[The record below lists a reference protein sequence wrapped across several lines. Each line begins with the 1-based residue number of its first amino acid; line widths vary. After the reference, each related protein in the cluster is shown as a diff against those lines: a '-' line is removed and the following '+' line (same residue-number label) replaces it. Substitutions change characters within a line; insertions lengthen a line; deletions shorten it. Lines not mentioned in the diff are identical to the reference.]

1 MSNADKLLKNKKEK
15 KPRERTKK
23 VKADVNNLPDAIV
36 DGILRVKDKSKVVFA
51 RTLNGRTKLH
61 EGYIAS
67 VKGDVV
73 EVWDETQNQFWVV
86 ELKNP
91 PLVFKAKSVSELT

>member
-23 VKADVNNLPDAIV
+23 VKADVNVLPDAIV
-36 DGILRVKDKSKVVFA
+36 GGKLMVKEKGRVVFA

-61 EGYIAS
+61 EGYIAG
-67 VKGDVV
+67 VKADVV
-73 EVWDETQNQFWVV
+73 EVWDEIQNQFWIV

-91 PLVFKAKSVSELT
+91 PAVFKAKTASELA